1 MWHVDARR
9 RTRQI
14 RDRSVFGQR
23 ASRQLGFCRLACPKP
38 LRSRAPIC
46 RVELFWTTGFSPT
59 GVLSGH
65 LSENATVADYGLS
78 AGLPTWVFNMSCQL
92 GLSIWAAGPQAWLS
106 VRAASLGCQP
116 GLPTGVPPDPGR
128 RTPCA
133 RPPQTKDRIPRC
145 PNRQADSCPVR
156 VGQPFPCVKVWD
168 DRARRALMFLAGML
182 RHAHQASICSP
193 RSTLAQRVAGDSAYS
208 VNANNLS

>member
-1 MWHVDARR
+1 MRDVAHVRFATVAFLDRELLANWGFAGSHVRNRNAREP
-9 RTRQI
+9 Q
-14 RDRSVFGQR
+14 SVEWSFFGQR
-23 ASRQLGFCRLACPKP
+23 VSRQLGFCRAICPKT
-38 LRSRAPIC
+38 LRSRIMDC
-46 RVELFWTTGFSPT
+46 QL
-59 GVLSGH
+59 
-65 LSENATVADYGLS
+65 D
-78 AGLPTWVFNMSCQL
+78 CQL

-133 RPPQTKDRIPRC
+133 RPPQAKDRIPRC

-156 VGQPFPCVKVWD
+156 VGQPSPCVKVWD
-168 DRARRALMFLAGML
+168 DRARRALMFLADTL

-193 RSTLAQRVAGDSAYS
+193 RSTLAQRVAGDSAHS

>member
-14 RDRSVFGQR
+14 RDRSVIGQR
-23 ASRQLGFCRLACPKP
+23 GTRQLGFCRLACPKP

-46 RVELFWTTGFSPT
+46 RVERLWTTGLSPT
-59 GVLSGH
+59 GVLSGR
-65 LSENATVADYGLS
+65 LSESATVADYGLS
-78 AGLPTWVFNMSCQL
+78 A
-92 GLSIWAAGPQAWLS
+92 
-106 VRAASLGCQP
+106 

-133 RPPQTKDRIPRC
+133 RPPQAKDRIPRC

-156 VGQPFPCVKVWD
+156 VGQPSPCVKVWD
-168 DRARRALMFLAGML
+168 DRARRALMFLADTL

-193 RSTLAQRVAGDSAYS
+193 RSTLAQRVAGDSAHS

>member
-1 MWHVDARR
+1 MRDVAHVRFATVAFLDRELLANWGFAGSHVRNRYAREP
-9 RTRQI
+9 Q
-14 RDRSVFGQR
+14 SVEWSFFGQR
-23 ASRQLGFCRLACPKP
+23 VSRQLGFCRAICPKT
-38 LRSRAPIC
+38 LRSRIMDC
-46 RVELFWTTGFSPT
+46 QL
-59 GVLSGH
+59 
-65 LSENATVADYGLS
+65 D
-78 AGLPTWVFNMSCQL
+78 CQL